1 MGREWVEFFL
11 RESQFFRG
19 KDWVLFVANIA
30 GVTIENLL
38 RRGGGGRGVVIR
50 IVQSPPTHP
59 QTLNNYRSLNPTRYQ
74 SEKNI
79 LHS

>member
-38 RRGGGGRGVVIR
+38 RGGGGEGGCH
-50 IVQSPPTHP
+50 QNSAESSDPPP
-59 QTLNNYRSLNPTRYQ
+59 DV
-74 SEKNI
+74 K
-79 LHS
+79 

>member
-38 RRGGGGRGVVIR
+38 RRGGEGGYH
-50 IVQSPPTHP
+50 QNSAESSDPPP
-59 QTLNNYRSLNPTRYQ
+59 DV
-74 SEKNI
+74 K
-79 LHS
+79 

>member
-38 RRGGGGRGVVIR
+38 RRGGGGEGGCH
-50 IVQSPPTHP
+50 QNSAESSDPPP
-59 QTLNNYRSLNPTRYQ
+59 DV
-74 SEKNI
+74 K
-79 LHS
+79 

>member
-38 RRGGGGRGVVIR
+38 RGGGGGEGGCH
-50 IVQSPPTHP
+50 QNSAESSDPPP
-59 QTLNNYRSLNPTRYQ
+59 DV
-74 SEKNI
+74 K
-79 LHS
+79 